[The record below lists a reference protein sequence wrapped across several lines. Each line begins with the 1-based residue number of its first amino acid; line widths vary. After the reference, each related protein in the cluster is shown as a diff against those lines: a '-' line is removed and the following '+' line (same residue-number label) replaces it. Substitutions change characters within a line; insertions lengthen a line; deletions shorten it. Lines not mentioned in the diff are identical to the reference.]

1 MTETDYSAGHIPGA
15 MEMSKRTLVGIVLL
29 FVGSV
34 LLFPAAGVGT
44 QGIAWVLVP
53 ATVLMAAGT
62 YLVGTDVSGKPA

>member
-1 MTETDYSAGHIPGA
+1 
-15 MEMSKRTLVGIVLL
+15 MEMNKRTLVGIVLL

-44 QGIAWVLVP
+44 TGIAWVLAP

>member
-1 MTETDYSAGHIPGA
+1 MTETDYSAGHIPGV
-15 MEMSKRTLVGIVLL
+15 MEMNKRTLVGIVLL

-44 QGIAWVLVP
+44 TGIAWVLAP

>member
-44 QGIAWVLVP
+44 TGIAWVLAP

>member
-1 MTETDYSAGHIPGA
+1 VTETDYSAGHIPGA

-44 QGIAWVLVP
+44 TGIAWVLAP